1 MNKSELI
8 NYIDSELLDKL
19 TGYCYKRTSNY
30 HEAEELCSEIIFDL
44 IISANRSGEIMSANA
59 YIWSIANKT
68 YADYVRNKSIT
79 QSRYVE
85 KEDIENDIDFS
96 YMTEFDLDDGDA
108 EKLRMIYREISFLSK
123 SYRDVMISYYL
134 DEKSIHEIAIEQGTA
149 ENTIRQ
155 RLFAARE
162 EVRKGV
168 KMENTKKPVTFEYID
183 FEILGTGAPV
193 TGDPRSV
200 CYSLL
205 SKHVVWLCRNKAV
218 TAKSISETLG
228 VPMPY
233 IENELE
239 CQIHGENGKYGMI
252 RKLDNGRY
260 TTNFILLD
268 ENEIKE
274 MWQIYREYI
283 PIICR
288 RIKEYV
294 IDNKDKYMAFPYLN
308 RKVDFNLVLWQH
320 IANISTRFESLV
332 RDLLENIYFSDIKK
346 YDRPFSVFGY
356 KRFDESNSFGCGH
369 DGINAKNLC
378 GYSHVNLDNIYLAK
392 LNPHFHCGHDL
403 ANDMQIQLAIRAL
416 DGIRLVDLNEQEKEA
431 TARAIEVGYLYK
443 DNDIVYTKI
452 LTATTE
458 AQLNIWEIDNGI
470 TKYFLEEAKVVAK
483 QIAECIR
490 KYVPCHLLCDY
501 PLANMLGA
509 IPIIDLVVDNMIEE
523 GLMTLPENDFGAEGC
538 SMWLC
543 K

>member
-8 NYIDSELLDKL
+8 NLIDSVLLDKL

-30 HEAEELCSEIIFDL
+30 HEAEELCSEIIFEL
-44 IISANRSGEIMSANA
+44 IRSSNKDGEVMSANA

-68 YADYVRNKSIT
+68 YADYVRSKKVK

-85 KEDIENDIDFS
+85 KENIENNIAFS
-96 YMTEFDLDDGDA
+96 YINEFDLEENDA
-108 EKLRMIYREISFLSK
+108 DRLKKIYREISFLSK

-134 DEKSIHEIAIEQGTA
+134 DEKSIREIANEQGTA

-168 KMENTKKPVTFEYID
+168 KMDNLKKPVTFENID
-183 FEILGTGAPV
+183 FEILGTGAPA
-193 TGDPRSV
+193 TGDPRIV

-218 TAKSISETLG
+218 TAKSISEKLG

-239 CQIHGENGKYGMI
+239 CQVHGENGKYGMI
-252 RKLDNGRY
+252 KKLDNGRY

-268 ENEIKE
+268 EDEIKE
-274 MWQIYREYI
+274 MWKIYKEHI
-283 PIICR
+283 PMICH

-294 IDNKDKYMAFPYLN
+294 TDNKDKYMAFPYLN

-320 IANISTRFESLV
+320 IANISTRFESSV
-332 RDLLENIYFSDIKK
+332 RELLENIYFTDIKK

-356 KRFDESNSFGCGH
+356 RRFDETNTFGCGH
-369 DGINAKNLC
+369 DGINARNLC
-378 GYSHVNLDNIYLAK
+378 GYSNVSLDNIYLSK
-392 LNPHFHCGHDL
+392 LKPHFHCGHDM
-403 ANDMQIQLAIRAL
+403 ANDTQIQLAIRAVE
-416 DGIRLVDLNEQEKEA
+416 GIKLTDLSDTEKEA
-431 TARAIEVGYLYK
+431 AAKAIEVGYLYK
-443 DNDIVYTKI
+443 ENDTVFTKI
-452 LTATTE
+452 LTAT
-458 AQLNIWEIDNGI
+458 AQAQRNIWEIDNEI
-470 TKYFLEEAKVVAK
+470 SKYFSDEAKIVAK
-483 QIAECIR
+483 QTAECIR
-490 KYVPCHLLCDY
+490 KYVPQHLLCDY

-509 IPIIDLVVDNMIEE
+509 IPIIDLVVDNMINE
-523 GLMTLPENDFGAEGC
+523 GLLKLPENEFGAEGC